1 MLLEAWFY
9 FAKWLSY
16 YFWNIHIFIET
27 LLLKQEGATK
37 DDIERLPK
45 YKFKRI
51 DDFEKE
57 NGEIQKR
64 YGGIMVECDTDAPV
78 EHALS
83 EEDAV
88 SFFLHFMM
96 CFI

>member
-1 MLLEAWFY
+1 M
-9 FAKWLSY
+9 
-16 YFWNIHIFIET
+16 
-27 LLLKQEGATK
+27 KQEGATK

-57 NGEIQKR
+57 NGEIQKG
-64 YGGIMVECDTDAPV
+64 YGGIMVECDTDSPITR
-78 EHALS
+78 ALS

-88 SFFLHFMM
+88 SVPL
-96 CFI
+96 